1 MEQIAGSPEMLEFVA
16 ENLKTVTYVGGGGG
30 GELLPVVW

>member
-30 GELLPVVW
+30 ELLPVVW

>member
-1 MEQIAGSPEMLEFVA
+1 MEQIAASPEMLEFVA
-16 ENLKTVTYVGGGGG
+16 ENLKTVTYAGG